1 MQEKLKL
8 LFIGSAFSALVA
20 VLSSLVTSHFSG
32 YALKAE
38 TQKDKTELEIK
49 IKDEIGKKEV
59 QIAYLQSDLKHLK
72 DGQKELKQLIKEALK
87 NR

>member
-1 MQEKLKL
+1 MAEKLKL

-38 TQKDKTELEIK
+38 TQKDKNELEVK
-49 IKDEIGKKEV
+49 IKEEVHKKEV
-59 QIAYLQSDLKHLK
+59 QIAYLQTDLKHLK
-72 DGQKELKQLIKEALK
+72 EGQQELKQLIKEVLK
-87 NR
+87 VR